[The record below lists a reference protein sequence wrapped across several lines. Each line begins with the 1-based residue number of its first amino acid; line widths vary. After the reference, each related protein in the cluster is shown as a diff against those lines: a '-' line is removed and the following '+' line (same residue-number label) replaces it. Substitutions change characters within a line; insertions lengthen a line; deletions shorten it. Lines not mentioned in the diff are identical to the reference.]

1 MTLPENITAPRL
13 RVILSVAMVLLFLA
27 GGGVFYLGYTQ
38 LSETAAEVGEQVA
51 TAKQSE
57 STIQRLETLQSE
69 LESKKDVVSRVSQ
82 VTADSQNYA
91 YQDRLVNDLTVYANR
106 ANLTIKNI
114 SFSSQTA
121 SGGGGVPTPEAAPNP
136 DGAAADEGQIPGAT
150 GTPPA
155 AGASLKT
162 ATVDI
167 TLESPVNYEDLLN
180 FLHYIEENLTKLK
193 LSRVVLTKSDADS
206 VTIDVLNLEVY
217 LK

>member
-1 MTLPENITAPRL
+1 M
-13 RVILSVAMVLLFLA
+13 ILCGVMALLFLA
-27 GGGVFYLGYTQ
+27 GVGIFYLGYSQ
-38 LSETAAEVGEQVA
+38 LSKTASEVGEHVA
-51 TAKQSE
+51 TAKESE

-69 LESKKDVVSRVSQ
+69 LESKQEAVARVSQ

-114 SFSSQTA
+114 SFTAQAASSGT
-121 SGGGGVPTPEAAPNP
+121 AAP
-136 DGAAADEGQIPGAT
+136 AAPAEPSPESMATETPGAT
-150 GTPPA
+150 EPAPA
-155 AGASLKT
+155 ASSSLQK

-167 TLESPVNYEDLLN
+167 TLESPVNYQDLLN
-180 FLHYIEENLTKLK
+180 FLHYVEENLTKLK
-193 LSRVVLTKSDADS
+193 VSRVTLTKSDDDT